1 MRLAILI
8 LAFVSVAAGCDK
20 ESLVTVVFETDKGSI
35 VVAVDTVAA
44 PITASNFLRYVD
56 SGFYEGGSFFRVV
69 RMDNQ
74 PADSIF
80 IEVIQGAANP
90 ALRDL
95 FFDSIPLERTN
106 ITGLKHVDGA
116 ISMARG
122 EPDSADH
129 SIFFCIGDQPSLDF
143 GGMRNPDGQGF
154 AAFGQIIK
162 GMEIVRMI
170 QQGMTEQQTLMDPVR
185 IQAVQRVD

>member
-1 MRLAILI
+1 MRSAILI
-8 LAFVSVAAGCDK
+8 LAFISLAAGCDK
-20 ESLVTVVFETDKGSI
+20 GSLVTVEFETNLGNI

-44 PITASNFLRYVD
+44 PITATNFLRYVD

-74 PADSIF
+74 PADSIR
-80 IEVIQGAANP
+80 IEVIQGGANP
-90 ALRDL
+90 EMRDQ
-95 FFDSIPLERTN
+95 FFEAIPLERTSS
-106 ITGLKHVDGA
+106 TGLKHIDGA

-122 EPDSADH
+122 GPDTADH

-154 AAFGQIIK
+154 AAFGQVLK
-162 GMEIVRMI
+162 GMDVVRSI
-170 QQGMTEQQTLMDPVR
+170 QQGMTEEQILLD
-185 IQAVQRVD
+185 AVLISSVKRVN